1 MVFDRLLKRGDVEF
15 DIKLDNNNNNSKGK
29 YEGGQKVKGSLTILS
44 KRETKVRGLRLVAEG
59 IESTRIPVSERSSLS
74 SSSSS

>member
-15 DIKLDNNNNNSKGK
+15 DIKLDNNNSKGK

-44 KRETKVRGLRLVAEG
+44 KRETKVRGLRLDADAVYCAVAF
-59 IESTRIPVSERSSLS
+59 PHVD
-74 SSSSS
+74 